1 MGIQSHVIL
10 EVEET
15 IEIIESNVFVV
26 RSIENNNNYIN

>member
-15 IEIIESNVFVV
+15 IEIIESDVFVV
-26 RSIENNNNYIN
+26 RSIENNNYIN